1 MRAYVPKHQ
10 SMQLKNTTLVSSGDS
25 EMLRVLTSIW
35 MWTRIFEI
43 LLTFSLSIFRF
54 HEALQ
59 NGIIISFFFC
69 RRCNI
74 LMVWLGTGRG
84 KWTKYISYARGLH
97 DTIMWEYRLFIMRYR
112 RRTFGLH
119 FCSLIWFIFWILQ
132 MSKQY
137 ELDFRDRGRAGLG
150 IQSSVKNFQLTLE
163 VSWISSWKLYVG
175 INRYKVPS
183 NSCVF
188 GFW

>member
-43 LLTFSLSIFRF
+43 LLKFSLSIFQF

-84 KWTKYISYARGLH
+84 KWTKYISYAQGLH

-112 RRTFGLH
+112 RRTFGLR
-119 FCSLIWFIFWILQ
+119 FCSFFIYFLNSPDVKAVRVRLQRQRKSWAWNPKLSEELPANIGGIVNFIL
-132 MSKQY
+132 KIICWNKP
-137 ELDFRDRGRAGLG
+137 L
-150 IQSSVKNFQLTLE
+150 
-163 VSWISSWKLYVG
+163 
-175 INRYKVPS
+175 
-183 NSCVF
+183 
-188 GFW
+188 